1 MKKKLLLFS
10 ALAIIAGTS
19 NAQSVYK
26 NGGLSTG
33 TQTKDGTFAPS
44 GYTWSE
50 VQNNAGNTTESN
62 TVSGFSGGYGT
73 LGGAFNFSL
82 ADNFFVPIGQQW
94 AITGFAF
101 YAYQTGF
108 AGTSSPFDAVR
119 LQIWDGPPDLIT
131 SHIIFGDL
139 TKNVLKVTYDSLMFR
154 CFNTKVPPPGTPPG
168 TTRKIWKIEANASL
182 VLNTGNYWVEWQTH
196 AIDGGS
202 HFAPGVT
209 IVGSRGEEDFNGK
222 QHTIGTNT
230 WADLVDLGNPASA
243 PDVIQDMPFE
253 VFYTNTLP
261 VTFKSF
267 DGVMQNGQSLLKWTT
282 TNEINNKGFDV
293 ERSTDG
299 QVFNPIGFVAGQ
311 NNSGIENNY
320 TYTDVKPVN
329 GTNYYRLKQIDNDG
343 KFAYSSIIQLKNVIA
358 DFAWSVYPNP
368 VVDNGWMQV
377 QLPNAAKVS
386 VQVISSTGNIITMI
400 DKGTL
405 QTGTYSIPLNMNT
418 VSKGIYVVKLIVDNK
433 TYSKTIV
440 K

>member
-10 ALAIIAGTS
+10 ALAIIAGTI

-26 NGGLSTG
+26 NGYLSTG
-33 TQTKDGTFAPS
+33 NKTEDGTIAPG

-50 VQNNAGNTTESN
+50 VQHNTGNTTQSN
-62 TVSGFSGGYGT
+62 IVSGFSDGYGS
-73 LGGAFNFSL
+73 GFDFSL
-82 ADNFFVPIGQQW
+82 ADNFFIPSGQQW
-94 AITGFAF
+94 AISGMGF
-101 YAYQTGF
+101 YAYETGY
-108 AGTSSPFDAVR
+108 AGAASPFDVIR
-119 LQIWDGPPDLIT
+119 VQIWDGPPDLPT

-139 TKNVLKVTYDSLMFR
+139 SKNVIGNTYDSLMYR
-154 CFNTKVPPPGTPPG
+154 CFNTVVPKRSAPG
-168 TTRKIWKIEANASL
+168 TTRDIFKIEANISL
-182 VLNTGNYWVEWQTH
+182 TLDPGNYWVQYQIH
-196 AIDGGS
+196 AIDGGG
-202 HFAPGVT
+202 HFAPYVT
-209 IVGSRGEEDFNGK
+209 IVGSRGSEDFNGK
-222 QHTIGTNT
+222 QYDGIKKV
-230 WADLVDLGNPASA
+230 WADLVDHGNPDNA
-243 PDVIQDMPFE
+243 PDYIQDLPFE

-329 GTNYYRLKQIDNDG
+329 GVNYYRLKQIDNDG

-368 VVDNGWMQV
+368 IVNDGWMQV

-386 VQVISSTGNIITMI
+386 VQVISSKGNIISMI

-418 VSKGIYVVKLIVDNK
+418 VAKGIYIVKLNVDNK

>member
-1 MKKKLLLFS
+1 
-10 ALAIIAGTS
+10 
-19 NAQSVYK
+19 
-26 NGGLSTG
+26 
-33 TQTKDGTFAPS
+33 
-44 GYTWSE
+44 
-50 VQNNAGNTTESN
+50 
-62 TVSGFSGGYGT
+62 
-73 LGGAFNFSL
+73 
-82 ADNFFVPIGQQW
+82 
-94 AITGFAF
+94 
-101 YAYQTGF
+101 
-108 AGTSSPFDAVR
+108 
-119 LQIWDGPPDLIT
+119 PDLIT

-139 TKNVLKVTYDSLMFR
+139 SKNVFGKSYDTLIYR

-168 TTRKIWKIEANASL
+168 TTRDVFKIEANISL
-182 VLNTGNYWVEWQTH
+182 VLPAGNYWVEYQTH
-196 AIDGGS
+196 AINDGT

-209 IVGSRGEEDFNGK
+209 IVGSRGSEDFNGK

-230 WADLVDLGNPASA
+230 WADLVDLGNPDPA
-243 PDVIQDMPFE
+243 PDYIQDLPFE
-253 VFYTNTLP
+253 IFYTNTLP
-261 VTFKSF
+261 VTFKNF
-267 DGVMQNGQSLLKWTT
+267 DGVMKNGQSLLKWTT

-299 QVFNPIGFVAGQ
+299 QVFSPIGFVAGQ

-368 VVDNGWMQV
+368 IVNDGWMQV

-386 VQVISSTGNIITMI
+386 VQIISSTGDIMSMI

-405 QTGTYSIPLNMNT
+405 QTGTYSIPLNMNKAA
-418 VSKGIYVVKLIVDNK
+418 KGIYVVKLIVDNK